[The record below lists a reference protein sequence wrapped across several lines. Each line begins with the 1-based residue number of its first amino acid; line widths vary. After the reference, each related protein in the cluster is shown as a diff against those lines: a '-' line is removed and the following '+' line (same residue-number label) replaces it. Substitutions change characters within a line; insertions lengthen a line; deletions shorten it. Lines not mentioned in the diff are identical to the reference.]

1 MRNSLTTHQ
10 AFTLIELLTV
20 IAIIGVLVALLF
32 PAIKNSLLKAET
44 TKAQTAI
51 SGLATAFKSYYTEYG
66 KWPVADNTT
75 GGGNSNYTY
84 TVDTNF
90 VALLQGANNTASL
103 TGGAPGTSP
112 STFAP
117 VSSSLLQGNPRGI
130 RFLEFKQA
138 EVDPKVGLVDPWK
151 GAYYCRFDQSYG
163 NDVADPFNDTG
174 PKPTKVN
181 AGFVI
186 WSAGPDGQFNS
197 TCGDPPG
204 PYTEPPPCVNKDNVK
219 SW

>member
-1 MRNSLTTHQ
+1 MNTDRRTK

-32 PAIKNSLLKAET
+32 PAIKSALLRAET

-51 SGLATAFKSYYTEYG
+51 SGLSTAFRSYYTEYG
-66 KWPVADNTT
+66 KWPVADTIPA
-75 GGGNSNYTY
+75 NSNLTY

-90 VALLQGANNTASL
+90 VALLQGADNTASL
-103 TGGAPGTSP
+103 TGGSSAPPPPFS
-112 STFAP
+112 P
-117 VSSSLLQGNPRGI
+117 VSTSILQRNPRRI

-138 EVDPKVGLVDPWK
+138 DLDPKVGLLDPWK
-151 GAYYCRFDQSYG
+151 GAYYCRFDQSYA
-163 NDVADPFNDTG
+163 NDVTDPFNDTSAN
-174 PKPTKVN
+174 PTKVN
-181 AGFVI
+181 AGFLI

-204 PYTEPPPCVNKDNVK
+204 PYTEPPPCVNKDNAK